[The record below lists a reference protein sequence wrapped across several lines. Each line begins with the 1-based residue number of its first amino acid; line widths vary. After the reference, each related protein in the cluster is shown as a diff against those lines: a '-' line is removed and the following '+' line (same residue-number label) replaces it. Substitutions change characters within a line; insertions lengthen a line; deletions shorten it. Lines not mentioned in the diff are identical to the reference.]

1 MQIESTLAVYDAR
14 AEDYARMSE
23 TLHELP
29 EMQAFAGLLPAGA
42 RLLDLGCG
50 PGQYAEWFAA
60 RGFVV
65 EAWDGAA
72 EMVARAAARPGVAAR
87 QAMFDALEADTIYHG
102 IWANFSL
109 LHLPRA
115 ALPGQLRRI
124 KRALIPGGLLHLGM
138 KLGQGEATDRLGR
151 FYAYWGEEELEQE
164 LLEAGFTITAR
175 RHGEGPGLAGDVAPY
190 ILIRAHG

>member
-1 MQIESTLAVYDAR
+1 MNDSTISVYDDKA
-14 AEDYARMSE
+14 ADYARLTA
-23 TLHELP
+23 TLHEQP
-29 EMQAFAGLLPAGA
+29 EMEAFGALLPAGA

-60 RGFVV
+60 RGFQV
-65 EAWDGAA
+65 EALDGSG
-72 EMVARAAARPGVAAR
+72 EMVALAAARPGVSAR
-87 QAMFDALEADTIYHG
+87 QGRFEDLPTEPTYHG

-115 ALPGQLRRI
+115 ALPAQLSRM
-124 KRALIPGGLLHLGM
+124 KGALRPAGLLHLGM
-138 KLGQGEATDRLGR
+138 KLGSGEGPDRLGR
-151 FYAYWGEEELEQE
+151 FYAYWSEDELEAL

-175 RHGEGPGLAGDVAPY
+175 RLGEGKGLAGDIDQY